1 MRKDRK
7 TLQETIGGSIVF
19 KLDEPLSEEF
29 IQSIK
34 DLSNISDSHWSIS
47 KDSYVYYCLW
57 GMDWP
62 PPPGESKDE
71 EIELKI
77 TISKENQMGEIQFC
91 YW

>member
-1 MRKDRK
+1 MY
-7 TLQETIGGSIVF
+7 
-19 KLDEPLSEEF
+19 
-29 IQSIK
+29 
-34 DLSNISDSHWSIS
+34 N
-47 KDSYVYYCLW
+47 CLW

-62 PPPGESKDE
+62 PPPGESKKE